1 MSSLIA
7 CHACDLVHR
16 GGAISDKARVRCVR
30 CRAELYR
37 TNSAGMDTV
46 IALAVT
52 ASVLLL
58 LSNVFPL
65 VVLQVNGSMRTTT
78 LLGAA
83 HGLYSQG
90 YSPVAALV
98 LSTTFLIPSFQIAS
112 LLYVLLPLRMGAR
125 APGQH
130 ALFRALTWLRP
141 WAMSEVFMLGAL
153 VAMVKLAAIAQ
164 VVPGIALFSYG
175 ALMLTLA
182 ALTSIT
188 PTEQFWRWIE
198 GRQA

>member
-1 MSSLIA
+1 MPSLIA

-16 GGAISDKARVRCVR
+16 GGAISGKARVRCVR

-37 TNSAGMDTV
+37 TNSAGIDTV

-65 VVLQVNGSMRTTT
+65 VVLQVNGSMRTAT

-83 HGLYSQG
+83 QGLYSQG

-98 LSTTFLIPSFQIAS
+98 LTTTFLIPSFQIAS
-112 LLYVLLPLRMGAR
+112 LLYVLLPLRMGAHV
-125 APGQH
+125 PGQH
-130 ALFRALTWLRP
+130 ALFRALTRLQP

-153 VAMVKLAAIAQ
+153 VAMVKLAAMAQ
-164 VVPGIALFSYG
+164 VIPGIALFSYG

-182 ALTSIT
+182 GLTSMT